1 MACAVC
7 KTAKAKRFC
16 PGLNTD
22 ICTACCG
29 TGREETID
37 CAISCQYLADAH
49 KHEKKPV
56 RDPKLTPGADIELSD
71 DFLRGHEFVIVL
83 LGSAMSEGIRRF
95 PNAMDADAVDAL
107 DHLSKTW
114 RAMDSGLVYESA
126 PVNPIAIAMFDAVTK
141 RVEELRER
149 IREADATQTLPDKAI
164 LGVIVFLQRVAFGL
178 NNGRSRCK
186 AFLVFLSQF
195 YIDMKKEEAEAAA
208 EEPKV
213 IL

>member
-1 MACAVC
+1 VNAE
-7 KTAKAKRFC
+7 
-16 PGLNTD
+16 

-37 CAISCQYLADAH
+37 CPITCEYLAEAH
-49 KHEKKPV
+49 KHEKKPE
-56 RDPKLTPGADIELSD
+56 RDPKLTPGADIELTD
-71 DFLRGHEFVIVL
+71 EFLRAHEFVIVL
-83 LGSAMSEGIRRF
+83 LGSAMSEGVRRF
-95 PNAMDADAVDAL
+95 PQATDADAVDAL
-107 DHLSKTW
+107 EHLSKTW

-126 PVNPIAIAMFDAVTK
+126 PVNPIAIAMFDAVRK
-141 RVEELRER
+141 RVDELRER
-149 IREADATQTLPDKAI
+149 IREADAGATLPDKTI

-178 NNGRSRCK
+178 NNERSRCK

-195 YIDMKKEEAEAAA
+195 YVDMKREEAEAAA